1 MRPETLITHW
11 TVLTLANSDV
21 WTYFASVAP
30 KSPSFIFRCLM
41 VIEAL
46 LWIMCCC
53 QCTVLGFEVDKI

>member
-46 LWIMCCC
+46 LWIM
-53 QCTVLGFEVDKI
+53 